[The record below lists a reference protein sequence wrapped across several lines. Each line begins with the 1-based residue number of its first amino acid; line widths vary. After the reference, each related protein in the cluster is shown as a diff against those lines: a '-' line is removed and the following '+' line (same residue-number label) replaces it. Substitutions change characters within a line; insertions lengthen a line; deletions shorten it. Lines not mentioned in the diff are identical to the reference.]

1 DRPTGAGPRSDVQ
14 RHGVLQGTARAA
26 QLGGGEPPV
35 DPVEGPPVPGRFV
48 LKHGD
53 ELRPARVMYALGQS
67 RAREPGH
74 RKVLHVYRL
83 VLADDLRGKLVC
95 PVPARVGQ
103 LGVQL
108 GDPGPG
114 LGPVHAA
121 LLLAG
126 QCLLRLAQAAFG
138 SADETRIVDLPAVR
152 QHGEMRQP
160 QVYPNLARRL
170 RERLAGDLYHEAR
183 EVPSGRVLD
192 HRYRRRCG
200 RQSTGPAD
208 FYLADLGHVQPPVWA
223 DAEAVAGE
231 SDRLPVVLLRLEPG
245 RGHLRPLALARYR
258 GEERP
263 VRLVQVVERL

>member
-1 DRPTGAGPRSDVQ
+1 GGVYVPVVDGAACRACPRANVQGFWAVFNAAGRADLRGGFEPADPGEGPSVL
-14 RHGVLQGTARAA
+14 GGLVLQHRH
-26 QLGGGEPPV
+26 E
-35 DPVEGPPVPGRFV
+35 
-48 LKHGD
+48 H
-53 ELRPARVMYALGQS
+53 RPARVMHALGQPG
-67 RAREPGH
+67 ARQALD
-74 RKVLHVYRL
+74 RQVLHVHRL

-192 HRYRRRCG
+192 HRYRRRFG

-231 SDRLPVVLLRLEPG
+231 AERLPGLLLRL
-245 RGHLRPLALARYR
+245 
-258 GEERP
+258 
-263 VRLVQVVERL
+263 